1 MFEWLKRLVARREL
15 EELDRWRVECVE
27 ARRWFAEFPE
37 VAHALDYLA
46 RFAKGTDGG
55 RIDQARERMRNMRA
69 FMEPMRV
76 APEHAYQAWTDN
88 FAAEWRAGS
97 HEWAQPCRW
106 VFTEPERGVYQS
118 ANLGEKPAPS
128 GSYSEEFTLH
138 ADGRIDYRFL
148 GMTGEEDS

>member
-46 RFAKGTDGG
+46 GFAKGVHGG

-69 FMEPMRV
+69 ISSPRWTPLDIPEPQLAIPPAADPWM
-76 APEHAYQAWTDN
+76 HQ
-88 FAAEWRAGS
+88 FAAEWRAAS
-97 HEWAQPCRW
+97 HE
-106 VFTEPERGVYQS
+106 EP
-118 ANLGEKPAPS
+118 
-128 GSYSEEFTLH
+128 
-138 ADGRIDYRFL
+138 GRAVDYRFL